1 MSIGLSTKTFRF
13 STEMDKEMATAMKV
27 KKNPFYKTIMCK
39 SLPDCQYKENCVY
52 AHSEAEVRPMNNPG
66 NMMGMMSKIFF
77 YF

>member
-1 MSIGLSTKTFRF
+1 
-13 STEMDKEMATAMKV
+13 MATAMKV

-77 YF
+77 FIINTITVIPVNEF